1 MDHGTM
7 TQKMNEKRKN
17 EKISQPDSTSLKY
30 VTNAHFC
37 QQRRHKT
44 GDRYFELTYRQLKHL
59 FTFANIHFLLQ
70 SSIMK
75 FIAMSMLLAAAR
87 QSVAFNVAP
96 TLRTTG
102 RSMTALAASDNDFD
116 GFSSKVRNIEPMS
129 VNHHIC
135 SY

>member
-1 MDHGTM
+1 
-7 TQKMNEKRKN
+7 
-17 EKISQPDSTSLKY
+17 
-30 VTNAHFC
+30 
-37 QQRRHKT
+37 
-44 GDRYFELTYRQLKHL
+44 
-59 FTFANIHFLLQ
+59 
-70 SSIMK
+70 MK